1 MRTLYACV
9 NGVSEENGVKVTRPE
24 GAVKAGSAV
33 TAVPSRRERAR
44 TATAQEILTTAR
56 ALLVASGPAAV
67 TLRAI
72 AREMGMTAPGLYRY
86 VASHEDL
93 LGQLIAELYDELT
106 AELERA
112 RDAAGPD
119 VSARL
124 LAASRAFRRWGL
136 DHRAEL
142 GLLFGSP
149 LPGIDTPPGGETDEA
164 GRRFGAVFL
173 GLFAE
178 LWASRPFPVRSDDE
192 IDPRLVDEL
201 TAWRGVEGGLPY
213 GALEVFLHCW
223 VRLYGAVVV
232 EAFGHIGFAVTDAEP
247 LFERELAV
255 LGEMLGLAYTAP

>member
-1 MRTLYACV
+1 M
-9 NGVSEENGVKVTRPE
+9 TRPE
-24 GAVKAGSAV
+24 EAVKVAE
-33 TAVPSRRERAR
+33 VPSRRERAR

-56 ALLVASGPAAV
+56 GLLVASGPASV

-93 LGQLIAELYDELT
+93 LSQLIAELYDELT

-119 VSARL
+119 LAARL
-124 LAASRAFRRWGL
+124 LAVSRAFRRWGL

-149 LPGIDTPPGGETDEA
+149 LPGVDTPPGSETDEA
-164 GRRFGAVFL
+164 GRRFGAIFL
-173 GLFAE
+173 GLFGE
-178 LWASRPFPVRSDDE
+178 LWARQPFPVRGDDE
-192 IDPRLVDEL
+192 IDPRLVEEL
-201 TAWRGVEGGLPY
+201 TAWRGIATGMPY

-232 EAFGHIGFAVTDAEP
+232 EAFGHVGFALTDAEP

-255 LGEMLGLAYTAP
+255 LGEMLGLPYAPP

>member
-1 MRTLYACV
+1 M
-9 NGVSEENGVKVTRPE
+9 NGVNEANGVNVPRPE
-24 GAVKAGSAV
+24 SAVKADAGA
-33 TAVPSRRERAR
+33 PSRRARAR
-44 TATAQEILTTAR
+44 TETAREILTTAR

-93 LGQLIAELYDELT
+93 LVQLIAELYDELT
-106 AELERA
+106 GELERA

-136 DHRAEL
+136 DHRPEL

-149 LPGIDTPPGGETDEA
+149 LPGVDTPPGSETEEA

-173 GLFAE
+173 GLFGE
-178 LWASRPFPVRSDDE
+178 LWAQQPFPVRSHDE
-192 IDPRLVDEL
+192 LDPRLVEEL
-201 TAWRGVEGGLPY
+201 TAWQGLAGGMPP

-232 EAFGHIGFAVTDAEP
+232 EAFGHIGFAVLDAEP
-247 LFERELAV
+247 LFERELSALGEV
-255 LGEMLGLAYTAP
+255 LGLTYAPP